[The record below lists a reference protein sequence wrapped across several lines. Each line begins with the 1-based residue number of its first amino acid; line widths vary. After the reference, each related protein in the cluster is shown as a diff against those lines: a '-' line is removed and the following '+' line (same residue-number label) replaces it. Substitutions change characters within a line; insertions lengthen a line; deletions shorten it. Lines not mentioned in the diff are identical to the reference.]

1 MRARRRAGTATAVAS
16 PGHGAG
22 ALASR
27 PPAARLRRTRL
38 CASAATAGGTT
49 ATSGADGTFDSA
61 FVYGDGST
69 AFSGGTVADPGTFDS
84 AIVIGNVDAGNAGG
98 DMAGAGSYDVSYV
111 EGNDLAT
118 ANAQG
123 AD

>member
-1 MRARRRAGTATAVAS
+1 MNSRIFILLDREIEDYLARRGDYAYAEGTDSAARSA
-16 PGHGAG
+16 
-22 ALASR
+22 ALPR
-27 PPAARLRRTRL
+27 PPAP
-38 CASAATAGGTT
+38 TA
-49 ATSGADGTFDSA
+49 TFDSA

-84 AIVIGNVDAGNAGG
+84 AVVIGNGDAANADG